1 MCARLICVKI
11 DLNNKPQSV
20 QKKAHELKV
29 LKTTRLEV
37 SGGIQNYAESL
48 SMMQIGLN
56 SSFHVLSLIKIW
68 SVDHKNALKYT
79 NQADEEV
86 STTKSLCNIF
96 GTPCR
101 RKVKGV

>member
-20 QKKAHELKV
+20 QKKAYELKV

-56 SSFHVLSLIKIW
+56 SSFHVLSTIKI
-68 SVDHKNALKYT
+68 SYKRN
-79 NQADEEV
+79 EV
-86 STTKSLCNIF
+86 YKS
-96 GTPCR
+96 G
-101 RKVKGV
+101 